1 MGRRN
6 RDVVLSDHSRYC
18 DPQTRGTSQTQS
30 SYLRSK
36 VSECHI
42 RPLGP
47 APETQ
52 APRTFGFENQWSL
65 HPAEPWGY
73 RKQTLL
79 STASCIDSFAL
90 SPSRN
95 SSLKRAWAICKGN
108 SRTNLRAYTRG
119 TEAFLG

>member
-6 RDVVLSDHSRYC
+6 RDVVLSDHSQYC

-52 APRTFGFENQWSL
+52 APKHL
-65 HPAEPWGY
+65 AL
-73 RKQTLL
+73 K
-79 STASCIDSFAL
+79 ASGACTQQNHGAV
-90 SPSRN
+90 
-95 SSLKRAWAICKGN
+95 GN
-108 SRTNLRAYTRG
+108 RLYCQQLRA
-119 TEAFLG
+119 